1 MAYTEINKRTGKMN
15 NRNKRHT
22 GEDEGRQG
30 SSIEKG
36 GPDT

>member
-1 MAYTEINKRTGKMN
+1 MSGIHRDKRTGKMN
-15 NRNKRHT
+15 NRNKRHK